1 MTDPASDATG
11 AVRPRLS
18 RNGIQLNGAG
28 RIAGLDFARGL
39 AIIGMLAAH
48 LLWLGDDVVLADP
61 STWSNIAAGRS
72 SILFATLAGVSLGL
86 MTGGRHPARGA
97 AMGVARRRIA
107 LRAALLWVLGVLL
120 IGTGVPVYVILPAYA
135 VLFLLALPALTL
147 SARVVLVLAGVL
159 AVVMPF
165 AQVLLDALPFWGTP
179 IGESAALMIGW
190 QYPFPVWIAFVLAGL
205 GIARAGLQRRSVQ
218 VGAVLAGGALAALG
232 YGLNAAS
239 GLAAADEWTSFAG
252 AVWTARPHSSGLLEV
267 IGSGGFALA
276 VIGGCV
282 LVCGP
287 WWRGSVMSPAGWI
300 VLPVRAVGAM
310 PLSAY
315 TAQLVIWA
323 IAAAVILGDPSDLQ
337 GFRDLDPF
345 WPITAVL
352 IVAATVWALTI
363 GRGPLEAAT
372 DRVTRVLVPGRADT
386 AAETR
391 LGPR

>member
-147 SARVVLVLAGVL
+147 STRVVLVLAGVL

-205 GIARAGLQRRSVQ
+205 GIREGTPCGGSRGEALFLVVMRIGEREARALVRLRHSVSFRLSRGRRHSR
-218 VGAVLAGGALAALG
+218 GRRGCPP
-232 YGLNAAS
+232 
-239 GLAAADEWTSFAG
+239 
-252 AVWTARPHSSGLLEV
+252 RP
-267 IGSGGFALA
+267 
-276 VIGGCV
+276 CV
-282 LVCGP
+282 F
-287 WWRGSVMSPAGWI
+287 R
-300 VLPVRAVGAM
+300 PVR
-310 PLSAY
+310 PCSA
-315 TAQLVIWA
+315 
-323 IAAAVILGDPSDLQ
+323 P
-337 GFRDLDPF
+337 
-345 WPITAVL
+345 
-352 IVAATVWALTI
+352 
-363 GRGPLEAAT
+363 
-372 DRVTRVLVPGRADT
+372 
-386 AAETR
+386 
-391 LGPR
+391 